1 MIAAAKR
8 SHKHAPPWASHTLN
22 NVPQLTQTIARV
34 AKAACN
40 WQRSLTVVDMETHTI
55 NVLAEYLA
63 TQRRVWVRI
72 AANLPDKDWKL
83 VLFEVTTCEPPPGW
97 HRQRWDYPTAVF
109 VAAQRAGTSAAKW
122 LTQERI
128 ALPSLSLKVPLAGS
142 VHVERRDSNFEGLY
156 ERLAWPTMEW
166 TVPAR
171 DSSGQVG
178 HGELVAA
185 DAPAFISF
193 DEAAGA
199 FFGLPARL
207 NRNFS
212 GKELVLRQ
220 QDRCARIDRVLVG
233 PTQLAVD
240 VSGHALQ
247 GARLTLGGL
256 EGPSRRLSK
265 RTRHVRL
272 PALDALQPHAW
283 LALHNKDELLD
294 RRILDPSWGGKDFEV
309 EVDAATRVQVLISGG
324 ERASVEFK
332 RELPSGD
339 PRRVMKTIAAF
350 ANGNG
355 GTLLFGVENDGKLI
369 GVDAADGRNALDR
382 LTNMISDWVRPLP
395 DFDCEVVHLADCRVL
410 AVNVAPGSDA
420 PCGVGT
426 EERDI
431 RYYIRRA
438 GTTFPA
444 SPADI
449 RALVQARTPATSA
462 TYFPRS

>member
-1 MIAAAKR
+1 
-8 SHKHAPPWASHTLN
+8 
-22 NVPQLTQTIARV
+22 
-34 AKAACN
+34 
-40 WQRSLTVVDMETHTI
+40 METHPI

-83 VLFEVTTCEPPPGW
+83 VLLEVTTCEPPPGW
-97 HRQRWDYPTAVF
+97 HRQRWDYTTAVF
-109 VAAQRAGTSAAKW
+109 VAAQRAGTSVAKW

-128 ALPSLSLKVPLAGS
+128 VLPSLSLKVPLADS
-142 VHVERRDSNFEGLY
+142 VHMERRDSSFEGLY

-171 DSSGQVG
+171 DSSGQVI

-185 DAPAFISF
+185 GAPAFISF

-212 GKELVLRQ
+212 GRELVVRQ
-220 QDRCARIDRVLVG
+220 QDRRARIDRVLVR
-233 PTQLAVD
+233 PTELAVD
-240 VSGHALQ
+240 VSGHELEETK
-247 GARLTLGGL
+247 LTLGGL
-256 EGPSRRLSK
+256 DGPSRRLSK

-272 PALDALQPHAW
+272 PTSDALRPHAW
-283 LALHNKDELLD
+283 LALHSKHELLD
-294 RRILDPSWGGKDFEV
+294 RRILDPSWGGRDFEV
-309 EVDAATRVQVLISGG
+309 EVDATTRVQVLISGG
-324 ERASVEFK
+324 ERANVEFK

-350 ANGNG
+350 ANGSG
-355 GTLLFGVENDGKLI
+355 GTLLFGIENDGKVI
-369 GVDAADGRNALDR
+369 GVDAADSRKAIDR
-382 LTNMISDWVRPLP
+382 LTNMISDWIRPLP
-395 DFDCEVVHLADCRVL
+395 DFDCEVVDVADCRVV
-410 AVNVAPGSDA
+410 AVNVASGSDA

-449 RALVQARTPATSA
+449 RALVQARTPATPS
-462 TYFPRS
+462 TYFPRV